1 MPRIKFITIETLL
14 EMIENEDEFK
24 LVEALSEGAYNQGHI
39 PGAINIPP
47 NRIESE
53 AENYLNKDDKIV
65 VYCVNYTC
73 ESSKKATEKLL
84 EMGYENTVD
93 FKAGKL
99 GWRRAGFNLDIRA

>member
-14 EMIENEDEFK
+14 EMMENKDEFK
-24 LVEALSEGAYNQGHI
+24 LIEALSEGAYNQGHI

-47 NRIESE
+47 SRIELE
-53 AENYLNKDDKIV
+53 AEQSLNKNDKIV
-65 VYCVNYTC
+65 VYCASYIC
-73 ESSKKATEKLL
+73 ESSTKATEKLL

-99 GWRRAGFNLDIRA
+99 GWRRAGFNLERTV